1 MIYYYC
7 IIRYVENRFQI
18 KEKGGKM
25 TTDFIFLKVGFLLA
39 TVSTAN
45 LKFQFLSD
53 CGYKLIGIV
62 GAIWFVLMLV
72 PHIF

>member
-1 MIYYYC
+1 
-7 IIRYVENRFQI
+7 
-18 KEKGGKM
+18 M